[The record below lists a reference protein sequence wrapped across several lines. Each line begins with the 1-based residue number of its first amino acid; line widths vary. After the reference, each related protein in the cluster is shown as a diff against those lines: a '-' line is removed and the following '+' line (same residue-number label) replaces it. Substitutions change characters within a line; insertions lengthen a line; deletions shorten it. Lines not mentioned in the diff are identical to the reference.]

1 MSIGSYQL
9 FWNENQGGKVLT
21 HNHFINKTEKSKVL
35 MLLFPPKRR
44 AAASSLHLSPPLWGS
59 YPATLKWRPT
69 ASPII
74 SHHPSSP
81 LQCTMGW
88 IMMDCVTMLHP
99 DWLGSSLK
107 HFGVQRLIL
116 HHLQSSHGSIDLD
129 WMPWWQFYRKRSCR
143 YLPKKPTTNKIE
155 REIPDIRWL
164 CYRKVKYDQRFT
176 CLFCESI
183 DVSAPTVG
191 SAAVPIMAH
200 FFLSSSSSK

>member
-1 MSIGSYQL
+1 MGAETAFQRQNGGLKSRNSCFQWQGSLRHPVLIWGRVMSIGSYQL

-88 IMMDCVTMLHP
+88 VM
-99 DWLGSSLK
+99 SLC
-107 HFGVQRLIL
+107 
-116 HHLQSSHGSIDLD
+116 SIQIGLARPNTSEYKD
-129 WMPWWQFYRKRSCR
+129 
-143 YLPKKPTTNKIE
+143 
-155 REIPDIRWL
+155 
-164 CYRKVKYDQRFT
+164 
-176 CLFCESI
+176 
-183 DVSAPTVG
+183 
-191 SAAVPIMAH
+191 
-200 FFLSSSSSK
+200 